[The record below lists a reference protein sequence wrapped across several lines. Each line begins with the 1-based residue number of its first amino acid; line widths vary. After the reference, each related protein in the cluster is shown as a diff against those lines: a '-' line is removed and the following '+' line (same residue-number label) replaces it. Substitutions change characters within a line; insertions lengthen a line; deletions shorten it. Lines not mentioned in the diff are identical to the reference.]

1 MRKTYHHG
9 DARSAL
15 IAAGLR
21 HLETTPATELSLRQ
35 VAETAGLS
43 RQAPYRHFA
52 DKEDLLA
59 ALAEAGF
66 AELARRIEAAAGAQ
80 HYPEA
85 ALAAAAAIYIAFAR
99 ELPQRFRLMFSR
111 ELVDLSRFPAAAAA
125 GAAAY
130 AGLER
135 IVTAAVGEE
144 RAATRALAAWALV
157 HGYAALSIE
166 LEVEA
171 PEHLADRARQFA
183 QLIVAAETTAP

>member
-1 MRKTYHHG
+1 MRKSYHHG

-15 IAAGLR
+15 IAAGLK

-66 AELARRIEAAAGAQ
+66 EELTRRIGAATGAAGDA
-80 HYPEA
+80 EA
-85 ALAAAAAIYIAFAR
+85 ALAAAAETYIAFAR

-111 ELVDLSRFPAAAAA
+111 ELVDLARFPAAAAA
-125 GAAAY
+125 GAAAF
-130 AGLER
+130 AVLAR
-135 IVTAAVGEE
+135 IVAAAVGEE
-144 RAATRALAAWALV
+144 RAADRALAAWALV
-157 HGYAALSIE
+157 HGYAALAIE

-171 PEHLADRARQFA
+171 SDRLTNRARQFA
-183 QLIVAAETTAP
+183 QLIAASEA

>member
-1 MRKTYHHG
+1 MRKSYHHG

-15 IAAGLR
+15 IAAGLK

-66 AELARRIEAAAGAQ
+66 EELTRRIGAATGAAGDA
-80 HYPEA
+80 EA
-85 ALAAAAAIYIAFAR
+85 ALAAAAETYIAFAR

-111 ELVDLSRFPAAAAA
+111 ELVDL
-125 GAAAY
+125 
-130 AGLER
+130 
-135 IVTAAVGEE
+135 
-144 RAATRALAAWALV
+144 
-157 HGYAALSIE
+157 
-166 LEVEA
+166 
-171 PEHLADRARQFA
+171 AR
-183 QLIVAAETTAP
+183 